1 MSSVKTW
8 RRAALAAYISAGAAL
23 PLAAY
28 ALATTQANVNAI
40 AAAQQRLSD
49 TQWHDHLA
57 DDNQASAASAAG
69 EGVPLDSRPY
79 SPAVDWSAVA
89 GHVMP
94 SVVMV
99 ATMEAARGDGS
110 HNRAW
115 LVPGVQINQA
125 TAWLNRYRA
134 WQVDWAKHDQEREW
148 VTTGAGFLIG
158 AGRQVV
164 TAGHVISGNE
174 GVRVKLAGGE
184 WRAARVVGVDLAQD
198 VALLRIEGEPGQPV
212 TIAPAMPRQGQAIA
226 AIGAPDGWGFSLSA
240 GLVSRYG
247 AAAGMFKTLP
257 MLQIAAP
264 IIGGNSGG
272 PVLNARGE
280 AVGMV
285 SFGKQAFNQAV
296 PIGRVLDVA
305 TEIERRADLIGRCKA
320 TNAAG
325 AACG

>member
-1 MSSVKTW
+1 MSCVKTW
-8 RRAALAAYISAGAAL
+8 RRAALAAYIAAGAAL

-28 ALATTQANVNAI
+28 AIATTQANVNAI
-40 AAAQQRLSD
+40 ASAQERLD
-49 TQWHDHLA
+49 DGQWRDHQIA
-57 DDNQASAASAAG
+57 DYQASAASAAG
-69 EGVPLDSRPY
+69 ELVRLDSRPY

-99 ATMEAARGDGS
+99 ATMETARGDGN

-115 LVPGVQINQA
+115 LVPGVQTNQA
-125 TAWLNRYRA
+125 TDWLNRYRA
-134 WQVDWAKHDQEREW
+134 WQADWAKQDHERDW
-148 VTTGAGFLIG
+148 VTMGAGFLISD
-158 AGRQVV
+158 GRQVA
-164 TAGHVISGNE
+164 TAGHVISGSE

-198 VALLRIEGEPGQPV
+198 VALLRIEGEPGQPA

-226 AIGAPDGWGFSLSA
+226 AVGAPDGWGFSLSA

-247 AAAGMFKTLP
+247 AAAGMFQTQP

-272 PVLNARGE
+272 PVFNAWGE

-305 TEIERRADLIGRCKA
+305 GALRRGSRYE
-320 TNAAG
+320 
-325 AACG
+325 

>member
-8 RRAALAAYISAGAAL
+8 RRAALAAYIAAGAAL

-28 ALATTQANVNAI
+28 AIATTQANVNAI
-40 AAAQQRLSD
+40 ASAQERLD
-49 TQWHDHLA
+49 DGQWRDHQTA
-57 DDNQASAASAAG
+57 DHQTSAASAAG
-69 EGVPLDSRPY
+69 ELVSLDSRPY
-79 SPAVDWSAVA
+79 LPAVDWSAVA
-89 GHVMP
+89 SHVMP

-99 ATMEAARGDGS
+99 ATMRAARGDGS

-134 WQVDWAKHDQEREW
+134 WQADWAKHDQEREW
-148 VTTGAGFLIG
+148 VTMGAGFLIG
-158 AGRQVV
+158 DGRQVA
-164 TAGHVISGNE
+164 TAGHVISGSE

-198 VALLRIEGEPGQPV
+198 VALLRIEGEPGQPA

-226 AIGAPDGWGFSLSA
+226 AVGAPDGWGFSLSA

-247 AAAGMFKTLP
+247 AAASMFQTQP

-272 PVLNARGE
+272 PVFNAWGE

-305 TEIERRADLIGRCKA
+305 DALRRGSRYE
-320 TNAAG
+320 
-325 AACG
+325 

>member
-8 RRAALAAYISAGAAL
+8 KRAALTAYIAAGAAL
-23 PLAAY
+23 PLAGY
-28 ALATTQANVNAI
+28 AIATTQANVNAI
-40 AAAQQRLSD
+40 ASAQERLD
-49 TQWHDHLA
+49 DGQWRDHQTA
-57 DDNQASAASAAG
+57 DHQASAASAAG
-69 EGVPLDSRPY
+69 ELVRLDSRPY
-79 SPAVDWSAVA
+79 SSSVDWSALA

-99 ATMEAARGDGS
+99 ATKEAARGDGS

-115 LVPGVQINQA
+115 LVPGVQTNQA

-134 WQVDWAKHDQEREW
+134 WQADWAKHDQEREW
-148 VTTGAGFLIG
+148 VTMGAGFLIG
-158 AGRQVV
+158 DGRQAV

-174 GVRVKLAGGE
+174 GERVKLAGGE

-198 VALLRIEGEPGQPV
+198 VALLHIEGEPGPLV

-226 AIGAPDGWGFSLSA
+226 AVGAPDGWGFSLSA

-272 PVLNARGE
+272 PVFNARGE

-296 PIGRVLDVA
+296 PIGRVLEVVGELQRNE
-305 TEIERRADLIGRCKA
+305 TGKGMNNEE
-320 TNAAG
+320 
-325 AACG
+325 

>member
-8 RRAALAAYISAGAAL
+8 RRAALAAYIAAGAAL

-28 ALATTQANVNAI
+28 AIATTQANVNAI
-40 AAAQQRLSD
+40 ASAQERLD
-49 TQWHDHLA
+49 DGQWRDHQTA
-57 DDNQASAASAAG
+57 DHQTSAASAAG
-69 EGVPLDSRPY
+69 ELVSLDSRPY
-79 SPAVDWSAVA
+79 LPAVDWSAVA
-89 GHVMP
+89 SHVMP

-99 ATMEAARGDGS
+99 ATMRAARGDGS

-134 WQVDWAKHDQEREW
+134 WQADWAQHDQEREW
-148 VTTGAGFLIG
+148 VTMGAGFLIG
-158 AGRQVV
+158 DGRQAV
-164 TAGHVISGNE
+164 TAGHVISGSE

-198 VALLRIEGEPGQPV
+198 VALLRIEGEPGQPA

-226 AIGAPDGWGFSLSA
+226 AVGAPDGWGFSLSA

-247 AAAGMFKTLP
+247 AAASMFQTQP

-272 PVLNARGE
+272 PVFNAWGE

-305 TEIERRADLIGRCKA
+305 DALRRGSRYE
-320 TNAAG
+320 
-325 AACG
+325 

>member
-8 RRAALAAYISAGAAL
+8 RRAALAAYIAAGAAL

-28 ALATTQANVNAI
+28 AIATTQTNVNAI
-40 AAAQQRLSD
+40 ASAQERLD
-49 TQWHDHLA
+49 DGQWRDHQTA
-57 DDNQASAASAAG
+57 DHQTSAASAAG
-69 EGVPLDSRPY
+69 ELVSLDSRPY
-79 SPAVDWSAVA
+79 LPAVDWSAVA
-89 GHVMP
+89 SHVMP

-99 ATMEAARGDGS
+99 ATMRAARGDGS

-134 WQVDWAKHDQEREW
+134 WQADWAKHDQEREW
-148 VTTGAGFLIG
+148 VTMGAGFLIG
-158 AGRQVV
+158 DGRQAV
-164 TAGHVISGNE
+164 TAGHVISGSE

-198 VALLRIEGEPGQPV
+198 VALLRIEGEPGQPA

-226 AIGAPDGWGFSLSA
+226 AVGAPDGWGFSLSA

-247 AAAGMFKTLP
+247 AAASMFQTQP

-272 PVLNARGE
+272 PVFNAWGE

-305 TEIERRADLIGRCKA
+305 DALRRGSRYE
-320 TNAAG
+320 
-325 AACG
+325 

>member
-8 RRAALAAYISAGAAL
+8 RRAALAAYIAAGAAL

-28 ALATTQANVNAI
+28 AIATTQANVNAI
-40 AAAQQRLSD
+40 ASAQERLD
-49 TQWHDHLA
+49 DGQWRDHQTA
-57 DDNQASAASAAG
+57 DHQTSAASAAG
-69 EGVPLDSRPY
+69 ELVSLDSRPY
-79 SPAVDWSAVA
+79 LPAVDWSAVA
-89 GHVMP
+89 SHVMP

-99 ATMEAARGDGS
+99 ATMRVARGDGS

-134 WQVDWAKHDQEREW
+134 WQADWAKHDQEREW
-148 VTTGAGFLIG
+148 VTMGAGFLIG
-158 AGRQVV
+158 DGRQAV
-164 TAGHVISGNE
+164 TAGHVISGSE

-198 VALLRIEGEPGQPV
+198 VALLRIEGEPGQPA

-226 AIGAPDGWGFSLSA
+226 AVGAPDGWGFSLSA

-247 AAAGMFKTLP
+247 AAASMFQTQP

-272 PVLNARGE
+272 PVFNAWGE

-305 TEIERRADLIGRCKA
+305 DALRRGSRYE
-320 TNAAG
+320 
-325 AACG
+325 